1 MAAPLNANI
10 VNILNQWPLNATLTL
25 IQNRRAYQRY
35 FATTPTND
43 QQQFW
48 RRITRAVNNAH
59 PNYQV
64 NKKQ

>member
-10 VNILNQWPLNATLTL
+10 VNILNQWPNDATLTL
-25 IQNRRAYQRY
+25 IQNRRAFQQL
-35 FATTPTND
+35 FSTTAINN

-48 RRITRAVNNAH
+48 RRIARAVNNAH